1 MSDNNQEEFP
11 LSKEKSVKGTR
22 RLARE
27 KVLQIILSYDISENS
42 IDELFDHIYHRLFNF
57 GDDEEE
63 ETNEKGFL
71 RPEQILEME
80 ADVPIRWKD
89 DDIEFGKLLIEK
101 VLAKRDYL
109 NELIEEFA
117 KNWQLE
123 RIAVIDRILVQMAI
137 TELEEFQEIPPKVSI
152 NESIEIAKKYS
163 TDKSR
168 SFINGILD
176 SIMKKL
182 KREGKIN
189 KSGRGLVE

>member
-1 MSDNNQEEFP
+1 MSENNQEEFP

-42 IDELFDHIYHRLFNF
+42 VEELFDHIYHRLFNF
-57 GDDEEE
+57 GDDEDEE
-63 ETNEKGFL
+63 RNEKGFL
-71 RPEQILEME
+71 RPEQIFEME

-89 DDIEFGKLLIEK
+89 EDIEFGKDLIEK
-101 VLAKRDYL
+101 VLQKREYL

-117 KNWQLE
+117 KNWELE

-137 TELEEFQEIPPKVSI
+137 TELEEFPEIPPKVSI

-182 KREGKIN
+182 KSEGKIN
-189 KSGRGLVE
+189 KSGRGLKE